1 MFFRSYLP
9 LPLIIL
15 IISLVLSCE
24 QKEVSYERASS
35 TNGYTL
41 EVLTT
46 MDPSTSL
53 NDEASLQFFDESR
66 QLFLIVLDEGKE
78 EMDEALDVNA
88 ELSEYYTSDFDGY
101 TDFLLDNFAYMMV
114 VKTRSE
120 MKNTS
125 IFGLSA
131 KTIDLVCELD
141 GTDILYSLA
150 FIEGKEKYYQIWTW
164 TYANKERKN
173 QPLMYHIINSFQEK
187 N

>member
-1 MFFRSYLP
+1 MFFRIYLP
-9 LPLIIL
+9 LPLLIL
-15 IISLVLSCE
+15 FVSFFIGCEEKETFYDRVSSRKGYSLE
-24 QKEVSYERASS
+24 I
-35 TNGYTL
+35 
-41 EVLTT
+41 LTT

-101 TDFLLDNFAYMMV
+101 TDFLLDNFAYMME

-125 IFGLSA
+125 ISGLSA